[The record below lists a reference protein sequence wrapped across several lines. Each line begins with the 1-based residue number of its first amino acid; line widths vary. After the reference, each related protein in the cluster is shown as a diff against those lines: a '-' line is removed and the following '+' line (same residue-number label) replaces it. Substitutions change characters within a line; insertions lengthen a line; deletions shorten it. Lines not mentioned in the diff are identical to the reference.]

1 MSKNNQTEKMWMAW
15 HPIHKFNPQY
25 WAKEKKRV
33 FDYAPLYMRTN
44 GWVEKKVVITIEGA

>member
-44 GWVEKKVVITIEGA
+44 GWVEKKVVIIIEGA